1 MRVKRI
7 QIGTLKEIEHPGVIT
22 SIDSSGIKVNI
33 TTYSACSSCNA
44 KGVCSISDVKDKIVE
59 VPNTGDFS
67 VGQEVQV
74 ILHQNLGFKAI
85 YLGYVQPFIIVLISL
100 IITSSL
106 TGNELLAGLISLG
119 TLAPYF
125 LILLYFKEKIRNKF
139 TFAIKK
145 QEQ

>member
-1 MRVKRI
+1 M
-7 QIGTLKEIEHPGVIT
+7 GSSKEIEHPGVIT
-22 SIDSSGIKVNI
+22 NIDSSKIKVNI

-44 KGVCSISDVKDKIVE
+44 KGICSISDVKDKMVE
-59 VPNTGDFS
+59 VPNTGDFF

-74 ILHQNLGFKAI
+74 ILNQTLGFKAL
-85 YLGYVQPFIIVLISL
+85 YLGYVQPFIVVLITL

-106 TGNELLAGLISLG
+106 TRNEVLAGLISLG
-119 TLAPYF
+119 ALAPYY
-125 LILLYFKEKIRNKF
+125 LVLYYYKEKIRNKF

>member
-1 MRVKRI
+1 M
-7 QIGTLKEIEHPGVIT
+7 GTTKEIEHPGVIT
-22 SIDSSGIKVNI
+22 SIDSSKIKVNI

-44 KGVCSISDVKDKIVE
+44 EGICSISDVKDKMVE
-59 VPNTGDFS
+59 VPNTGDFF

-74 ILHQNLGFKAI
+74 ILNQTLGFKAL
-85 YLGYVQPFIIVLISL
+85 YLGYVQPFIVVLITL

-106 TGNELLAGLISLG
+106 TRNEVLAGLISLG
-119 TLAPYF
+119 ALAPYY
-125 LILLYFKEKIRNKF
+125 LVLYYYKEKIRNKF

>member
-1 MRVKRI
+1 M
-7 QIGTLKEIEHPGVIT
+7 GTTKEIEHPGVIT
-22 SIDSSGIKVNI
+22 SIDSSKIKVNI
-33 TTYSACSSCNA
+33 TTYSACSSCSV
-44 KGVCSISDVKDKIVE
+44 KGICSISDVKDKMVE

-74 ILHQNLGFKAI
+74 ILHQTLGFKAL
-85 YLGYVQPFIIVLISL
+85 YLGYVQPFIVVLITL

-106 TGNELLAGLISLG
+106 TRNEVLAGLISLG
-119 TLAPYF
+119 ALAPYY
-125 LILLYFKEKIRNKF
+125 LVLYYYKEKIRNKF

>member
-1 MRVKRI
+1 M
-7 QIGTLKEIEHPGVIT
+7 GTTKEIEHPGVIT
-22 SIDSSGIKVNI
+22 SIDSSKIKVNI
-33 TTYSACSSCNA
+33 TTYSACSSCGA
-44 KGVCSISDVKDKIVE
+44 KGICSISDVKDKIVE

-74 ILHQNLGFKAI
+74 ILNQTLGFKAL
-85 YLGYVQPFIIVLISL
+85 YLGYVQPFIVVLITL

-106 TGNELLAGLISLG
+106 TRNEVLAGLISLG
-119 TLAPYF
+119 ALAPYY
-125 LILLYFKEKIRNKF
+125 LVLYYYKEKIRNKF

>member
-1 MRVKRI
+1 M
-7 QIGTLKEIEHPGVIT
+7 GSSKEIEHPGVIT
-22 SIDSSGIKVNI
+22 NIDSSKIKVNI

-44 KGVCSISDVKDKIVE
+44 EGICSISDVKDKMVE
-59 VPNTGDFS
+59 VPNTGDFF

-74 ILHQNLGFKAI
+74 ILNQTLGFKAL
-85 YLGYVQPFIIVLISL
+85 YLGYVQPFIVVLITL

-106 TGNELLAGLISLG
+106 TRNEVLAGLISLG
-119 TLAPYF
+119 ALAPYY
-125 LILLYFKEKIRNKF
+125 LVLYYYKEKIRNKF

>member
-1 MRVKRI
+1 M
-7 QIGTLKEIEHPGVIT
+7 GSSKEIEHPGVIT
-22 SIDSSGIKVNI
+22 SIDSSKIKVNI

-44 KGVCSISDVKDKIVE
+44 KGICSISDVKDKMVE
-59 VPNTGDFS
+59 VPNTGDFF

-74 ILHQNLGFKAI
+74 ILNQTLGFKAL
-85 YLGYVQPFIIVLISL
+85 YLGYVQPFIVVLTTL

-106 TGNELLAGLISLG
+106 TRNEVLAGLISLG
-119 TLAPYF
+119 ALAPYY
-125 LILLYFKEKIRNKF
+125 LALYYYKEKIRNKF

>member
-1 MRVKRI
+1 M
-7 QIGTLKEIEHPGVIT
+7 GTTKEIEHPGVIT
-22 SIDSSGIKVNI
+22 SIDPSKIKVNI

-44 KGVCSISDVKDKIVE
+44 KGICSISDIKDKMVE

-67 VGQEVQV
+67 VGQEVHV
-74 ILHQNLGFKAI
+74 ILHQTLGFKAL
-85 YLGYVQPFIIVLISL
+85 YLGYVQPFIVVLITL

-106 TGNELLAGLISLG
+106 TRNEVLAGLISLG
-119 TLAPYF
+119 ALAPYY
-125 LILLYFKEKIRNKF
+125 LVLYFYKEKIRNKF

>member
-1 MRVKRI
+1 M
-7 QIGTLKEIEHPGVIT
+7 GTSKEIKHTGVIT

-33 TTYSACSSCNA
+33 TTYSACFSCSA
-44 KGVCSISDVKDKIVE
+44 KGICSISDAKDKIIE
-59 VPNTGDFS
+59 VPKTGDFS

-74 ILHQNLGFKAI
+74 ILHQTQGFKAL
-85 YLGYVQPFIIVLISL
+85 YLGYVQPFIVVLITL

-106 TGNELLAGLISLG
+106 TRNEVLAGIISLG
-119 TLAPYF
+119 ALA
-125 LILLYFKEKIRNKF
+125 LYYLVLFFYKEKIRNKF

>member
-1 MRVKRI
+1 M
-7 QIGTLKEIEHPGVIT
+7 GTTKEIEHPGVIT
-22 SIDSSGIKVNI
+22 NIDSSKIKVNI
-33 TTYSACSSCNA
+33 TTYSACLSCSA
-44 KGVCSISDVKDKIVE
+44 KGICSISDIKDKMIE

-74 ILHQNLGFKAI
+74 ILHQTLGFKAL
-85 YLGYVQPFIIVLISL
+85 YLGYVQPFIVILITL

-106 TGNELLAGLISLG
+106 TRNEVLAGLISLG
-119 TLAPYF
+119 ALAPYY
-125 LILLYFKEKIRNKF
+125 LVLYFYKEKIRNKF